1 MQVSRGL
8 VRRAKGIACRQSG
21 LLAVGVRRRL
31 PNRNGFTL
39 IELLVV
45 IAVIAL
51 LIAILVPVLRKARNQ
66 ARTVAC
72 QANLKQWGNIMSLY
86 TQDNE
91 GLIPWRAIDIFLII
105 FRRHTET
112 TYDRE
117 GYSYAGIST
126 EGITCCPMA
135 RAGPAQDAKMGTYG
149 FSAREP
155 GGITVEIREGDTFR
169 SWEVIGW
176 DSPFRCSYGFNGH
189 FWYDT
194 WISYRNFGWPRGF
207 NTYQVKGSAG
217 IPALLDATKYQ
228 AQPSSGDMPPT
239 REFDEIR
246 FHNMDTFCINRH
258 NGYINGMFLDWSVR
272 KIGLKELWT
281 LRWNPQF
288 NTANK
293 WTKAGGVQ
301 TQDWPKWM
309 RNFKDY

>member
-1 MQVSRGL
+1 MHVRRGF

-21 LLAVGVRRRL
+21 FFPVQVRRRL

-51 LIAILVPVLRKARNQ
+51 LMAILVPVLRKARNQ

-126 EGITCCPMA
+126 EGITCCPVA
-135 RAGPAQDAKMGTYG
+135 RAGSAENADMGTYG
-149 FSAREP
+149 FSSRDP

-176 DSPFRCSYGFNGH
+176 DSPFRCSYGLNGH

-207 NTYQVKGSAG
+207 NTYRVKGSVK
-217 IPALLDATKYQ
+217 IPALLDCINYEAI
-228 AQPSSGDMPPT
+228 PHINDRPPFQEDYE
-239 REFDEIR
+239 RGFR
-246 FHNMDTFCINRH
+246 MGRFCINRH

-281 LRWNPQF
+281 LKWNPQF

-309 RNFKDY
+309 RNLKDY